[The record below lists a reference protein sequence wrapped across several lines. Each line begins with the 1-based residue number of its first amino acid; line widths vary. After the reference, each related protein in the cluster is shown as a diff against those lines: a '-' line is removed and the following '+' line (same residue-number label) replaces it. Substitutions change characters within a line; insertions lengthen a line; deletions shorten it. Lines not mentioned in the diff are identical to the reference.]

1 MQGYLLAF
9 VIASHLTANL
19 DSKLLETKDPADHDL
34 QDVIDQVKLEESTYD
49 PRNVDNLYKTQQE

>member
-19 DSKLLETKDPADHDL
+19 DSELHVTKDPNDL
-34 QDVIDQVKLEESTYD
+34 QDVIDQVKLKEC
-49 PRNVDNLYKTQQE
+49 

>member
-19 DSKLLETKDPADHDL
+19 DSKLHETKDPADHDL